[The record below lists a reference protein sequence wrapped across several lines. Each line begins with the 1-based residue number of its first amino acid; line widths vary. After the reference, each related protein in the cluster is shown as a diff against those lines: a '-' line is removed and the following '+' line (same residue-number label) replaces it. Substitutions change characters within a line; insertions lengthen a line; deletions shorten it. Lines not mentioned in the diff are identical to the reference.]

1 MALITV
7 IVLSACTSVPLTTLY
22 KLHKIDPMEA
32 DPAQIK
38 VAIRAD
44 DRIGIRE
51 GGAKIEVKFDAED
64 GALAV
69 FEDQPV
75 VLCFA
80 EKHLKAKLLIKDIRS
95 FEILDRQTKREI
107 SEIHNQNIALVK

>member
-1 MALITV
+1 
-7 IVLSACTSVPLTTLY
+7 
-22 KLHKIDPMEA
+22 MEA

-69 FEDQPV
+69 FEDLYASP
-75 VLCFA
+75 
-80 EKHLKAKLLIKDIRS
+80 KNTLKPNFS
-95 FEILDRQTKREI
+95 
-107 SEIHNQNIALVK
+107 